1 MRDVPKDALYLGL
14 AGVVPYLATS
24 LSTVYMAWDLNH
36 SAAHGT
42 GVFFDTDSALAALA
56 ILEPLQIGYGA
67 VIISFLGAI
76 HWGLEWASYGGRND
90 RQRYVV
96 GVIAP
101 AIAWPSILLPVEY
114 ALITQFL
121 SFIFLYFQDAKA
133 TSRGTAPP
141 WYASFRFVL
150 TFVVGASIVVTL
162 VSRGQI
168 FAFVGHPQRVSD
180 KLQHIRESQ
189 LLYLQEEND
198 EKTRS
203 AAEKDE
209 AGGEGDEEAEEGGE
223 EEEE

>member
-1 MRDVPKDALYLGL
+1 MI
-14 AGVVPYLATS
+14 PYLATS

-76 HWGLEWASYGGRND
+76 HWGLEWGSYGGRSD

-96 GVIAP
+96 GVVAP

-168 FAFVGHPQRVSD
+168 FAFVGHPGRTSD
-180 KLQHIRESQ
+180 KLQQIRESQ
-189 LLYLQEEND
+189 LLYLQEEED
-198 EKTRS
+198 EKKRRAS
-203 AAEKDE
+203 EH
-209 AGGEGDEEAEEGGE
+209 DEEDGDDEEEAADEDAE
-223 EEEE
+223 EEE